1 MKLPNATFPGL
12 EGGKGSWTIAV
23 TAQIE
28 AEVASKGGVSTEPSR
43 KGRNP
48 TLLAFLTYLHP
59 NEGSVRP

>member
-1 MKLPNATFPGL
+1 MKMPNATFPGL

-28 AEVASKGGVSTEPSR
+28 AELRAKGACLQSHPEKEET
-43 KGRNP
+43 P